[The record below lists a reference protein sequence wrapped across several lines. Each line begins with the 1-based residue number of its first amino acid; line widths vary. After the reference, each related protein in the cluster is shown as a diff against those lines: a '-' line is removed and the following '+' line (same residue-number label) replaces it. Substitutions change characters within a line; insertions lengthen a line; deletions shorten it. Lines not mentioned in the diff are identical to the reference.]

1 MRNFVFLENLS
12 AACALPCPGVFARKL
27 KRALAVDIF
36 RFGGFFFFFMFCFA
50 CRFGNALFAL
60 FRTLAVKFR
69 VIGSHSLGVHFRFY
83 HVVGLAFLFLMNR
96 RDIFRKGVF
105 VLCTHRV
112 VKGRNIFVRALLRL
126 GSFLYCRLG
135 SGLGSGFGSGFDRFL
150 NERDAQRLERLITG
164 RTKDWRLRK
173 YVTDHVAASVIVT
186 LHSLR
191 HDFKWGAKRLQD
203 LQQYIHDN
211 IDAVLKSQVPIWEFM
226 KCLHVECGIDYPAL
240 TAYEKQFGPVD
251 IYHGNRGER

>member
-1 MRNFVFLENLS
+1 MNDISRAME
-12 AACALPCPGVFARKL
+12 K
-27 KRALAVDIF
+27 KRAEKAKHRYAVGAESGADWGLTLIYQALHDKY
-36 RFGGFFFFFMFCFA
+36 GF
-50 CRFGNALFAL
+50 
-60 FRTLAVKFR
+60 
-69 VIGSHSLGVHFRFY
+69 
-83 HVVGLAFLFLMNR
+83 
-96 RDIFRKGVF
+96 
-105 VLCTHRV
+105 
-112 VKGRNIFVRALLRL
+112 GRNRFAKLNEAWEHLD
-126 GSFLYCRLG
+126 SKEH
-135 SGLGSGFGSGFDRFL
+135 GFSIRWRDELCDHFGFDRFL
-150 NERDAQRLERLITG
+150 NEHDAQRLERLITG

-251 IYHGNRGER
+251 IYRGNRGER

>member
-1 MRNFVFLENLS
+1 MNDISRAME
-12 AACALPCPGVFARKL
+12 K
-27 KRALAVDIF
+27 KRAEKAKHRYEVGAESGADWGLTLIYQ
-36 RFGGFFFFFMFCFA
+36 
-50 CRFGNALFAL
+50 ALHD
-60 FRTLAVKFR
+60 K
-69 VIGSHSLGVHFRFY
+69 Y
-83 HVVGLAFLFLMNR
+83 
-96 RDIFRKGVF
+96 
-105 VLCTHRV
+105 
-112 VKGRNIFVRALLRL
+112 
-126 GSFLYCRLG
+126 
-135 SGLGSGFGSGFDRFL
+135 GFGRTRFAKLNAAWEHLDSKEHGFSIRWRDELCDHFGFDRFL

-164 RTKDWRLRK
+164 KTKDWRLRK

-191 HDFKWGAKRLQD
+191 HDFKWGAKRLQN

-251 IYHGNRGER
+251 IYRGNRGERNK

>member
-1 MRNFVFLENLS
+1 M
-12 AACALPCPGVFARKL
+12 GK
-27 KRALAVDIF
+27 KRAEKARRRYEVGAESGADWGLTLIYQALHDKY
-36 RFGGFFFFFMFCFA
+36 GF
-50 CRFGNALFAL
+50 
-60 FRTLAVKFR
+60 
-69 VIGSHSLGVHFRFY
+69 
-83 HVVGLAFLFLMNR
+83 
-96 RDIFRKGVF
+96 
-105 VLCTHRV
+105 
-112 VKGRNIFVRALLRL
+112 GRNRFAKLNEAWEHLD
-126 GSFLYCRLG
+126 SKEH
-135 SGLGSGFGSGFDRFL
+135 GFSIRWRDELCDHFGFDRFL

-173 YVTDHVAASVIVT
+173 YVADHVAASVIVT

>member
-1 MRNFVFLENLS
+1 MNDISRAME
-12 AACALPCPGVFARKL
+12 K
-27 KRALAVDIF
+27 KRAEKAKHRYAVGAESGADWGLPLIYQALHDKY
-36 RFGGFFFFFMFCFA
+36 GF
-50 CRFGNALFAL
+50 
-60 FRTLAVKFR
+60 
-69 VIGSHSLGVHFRFY
+69 
-83 HVVGLAFLFLMNR
+83 
-96 RDIFRKGVF
+96 
-105 VLCTHRV
+105 
-112 VKGRNIFVRALLRL
+112 GRNRFAKLNEAWEHLD
-126 GSFLYCRLG
+126 SKEH
-135 SGLGSGFGSGFDRFL
+135 GFSIRWRDELCDHFGFDRFL

-226 KCLHVECGIDYPAL
+226 KCLHLECGIDYPAL

-251 IYHGNRGER
+251 IYRGNRGER

>member
-1 MRNFVFLENLS
+1 MNAIS
-12 AACALPCPGVFARKL
+12 
-27 KRALAVDIF
+27 RALAKRDRARTELRREAGAESGTDWATTLLF
-36 RFGGFFFFFMFCFA
+36 SCLHDKYGF
-50 CRFGNALFAL
+50 
-60 FRTLAVKFR
+60 
-69 VIGSHSLGVHFRFY
+69 
-83 HVVGLAFLFLMNR
+83 
-96 RDIFRKGVF
+96 
-105 VLCTHRV
+105 
-112 VKGRNIFVRALLRL
+112 GRNRFAAMNDMWAHLDE
-126 GSFLYCRLG
+126 FQE
-135 SGLGSGFGSGFDRFL
+135 GFIYDWRDELCEHGFDRFL

-164 RTKDWRLRK
+164 KTKDWRLRK

-251 IYHGNRGER
+251 IYRGNRGER